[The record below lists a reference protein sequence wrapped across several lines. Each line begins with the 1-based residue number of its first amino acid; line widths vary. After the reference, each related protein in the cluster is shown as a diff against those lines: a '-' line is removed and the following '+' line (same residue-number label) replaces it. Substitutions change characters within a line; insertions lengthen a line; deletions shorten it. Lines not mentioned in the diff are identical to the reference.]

1 MNQSAITM
9 NQSALSAGRS
19 AIIKTQRLCKSF
31 ILGKT
36 GLHVLKNLDIEIYEG
51 DFTVIMGSSGSGKST
66 LLYALSSMDSVTSG
80 RVEVLERDITGM
92 RPKALQELRKNDIA
106 FVFQSVNLLPDLT
119 AFENVAYCGY
129 NAGGAK
135 KKVNERT
142 RELLERFSLW
152 DDRKKYPSEM
162 SGGQQQRVAIARA
175 LINNA
180 TIIFAD
186 EPTGAL
192 NSLMAEQVLDTL
204 TDLNNEGQSIVMV
217 THDMKAA
224 SRASRLLYLR
234 DGRIVGD
241 LPLGRYEKSDA
252 EREEKIFNYLKQNNW

>member
-1 MNQSAITM
+1 MKT
-9 NQSALSAGRS
+9 
-19 AIIKTQRLCKSF
+19 IIKTKSLCKSF

-36 GLHVLKNLDIEIYEG
+36 GLNVLKNIEMEIYEG

-80 RVEVLERDITGM
+80 SVEVLGNDITAM
-92 RPKALQELRKNDIA
+92 RPKALENLRKKVIS
-106 FVFQSVNLLPDLT
+106 FVFQSINLLPDLT

-129 NAGGAK
+129 NGAVVG
-135 KKVNERT
+135 KVSKSAVNTRT
-142 RELLERFSLW
+142 RELLERFGLW

-175 LINNA
+175 LVNNA
-180 TIIFAD
+180 DVIFAD

-192 NSLMAEQVLDTL
+192 NSSMGEQVLDTL
-204 TDLNNEGQSIVMV
+204 TELNNSGQSIVMV

-224 SRASRLLYLR
+224 CHANRFLYLK

-241 LPLGRYEKSDA
+241 LNLGRYDKNDFV
-252 EREEKIFNYLKQNNW
+252 REEKIFKYLKENNW

>member
-1 MNQSAITM
+1 MTKTAV
-9 NQSALSAGRS
+9 
-19 AIIKTQRLCKSF
+19 IKTHSLCKSF
-31 ILGKT
+31 VLGKT

-66 LLYALSSMDSVTSG
+66 LLYALSSMDGVTGGS
-80 RVEVLERDITGM
+80 VEVLGRDITAM
-92 RPKALQELRKNDIA
+92 RPKDLETLRKRDIA

-129 NAGGAK
+129 NGGEAK
-135 KKVNERT
+135 KRVNDRT
-142 RELLERFSLW
+142 RALLERFGLSA
-152 DDRKKYPSEM
+152 DADKYPSEL
-162 SGGQQQRVAIARA
+162 SGGQQQRIAIARA

-180 TIIFAD
+180 KVIFAD

-192 NSLMAEQVLDTL
+192 NSAMGLQILDTL
-204 TDLNNEGQSIVMV
+204 TALNDAGQSIVMV

-224 SRASRLLYLR
+224 CRANRLLYLK

-241 LPLGRYEKSDA
+241 LPLGKYEKNDA
-252 EREEKIFNYLKQNNW
+252 EREDKIFRYLRDNQW

>member
-1 MNQSAITM
+1 MT
-9 NQSALSAGRS
+9 RS
-19 AIIKTQRLCKSF
+19 TVIKTQNLCKSF
-31 ILGKT
+31 VLGKT
-36 GLHVLKNLDIEIYEG
+36 GLNVLKNLDIEIYEG

-66 LLYALSSMDSVTSG
+66 LLYALSSMDSATSG
-80 RVEVLERDITGM
+80 TVDVLGRDITTLG
-92 RPKALQELRKNDIA
+92 PKALEDFRKEDIA

-129 NAGGAK
+129 NKSRAK
-135 KKVNERT
+135 KARKAKRDVNKRT
-142 RELLERFSLW
+142 EELLCRFELSA
-152 DDRKKYPSEM
+152 DQKKYPSEM

-180 TIIFAD
+180 KIIFAD

-192 NSLMAEQVLDTL
+192 SSAMGEQILDAL
-204 TDLNNEGQSIVMV
+204 TELNNKGQSIVMV

-224 SRASRLLYLR
+224 ARANRLLYLK

-241 LPLGRYEKSDA
+241 LALGRYDKVDSD
-252 EREEKIFNYLKQNNW
+252 ELVQREERIFSYLKENNW

>member
-1 MNQSAITM
+1 MNTV
-9 NQSALSAGRS
+9 
-19 AIIKTQRLCKSF
+19 IKTQGLCKSF

-66 LLYALSSMDSVTSG
+66 LLYALSSMDSLTG
-80 RVEVLERDITGM
+80 GNVEVLGRDISAM
-92 RPKALQELRKNDIA
+92 RPKELESLRRQEIA
-106 FVFQSVNLLPDLT
+106 FVFQSINLLPDLT

-129 NAGGAK
+129 NGGDAK
-135 KKVNERT
+135 KAVNTRT
-142 RELLERFSLW
+142 QKLMERFGLW
-152 DDRKKYPSEM
+152 DDHKKYPSEM

-175 LINNA
+175 LINDA
-180 TIIFAD
+180 KIVFAD

-192 NSLMAEQVLDTL
+192 NSSMGEQVLDTL
-204 TDLNNEGQSIVMV
+204 TGLNNDGQSIVMV

-224 SRASRLLYLR
+224 CRANRLLYLK

-241 LPLGRYEKSDA
+241 LTLGRYEGNDT
-252 EREEKIFNYLKQNNW
+252 EREEKIFGVLKENQW

>member
-1 MNQSAITM
+1 MT
-9 NQSALSAGRS
+9 RPTV
-19 AIIKTQRLCKSF
+19 IKTQNLCKSF

-51 DFTVIMGSSGSGKST
+51 DFSVIMGSSGSGKST
-66 LLYALSSMDSVTSG
+66 LLYALSSMDSVTGG
-80 RVEVLERDITGM
+80 RVEVLGRDITDI
-92 RPKALQELRKNDIA
+92 RPKELEALRKQEIA
-106 FVFQSVNLLPDLT
+106 FVFQSINLLPDLT

-129 NAGGAK
+129 NGGDAK
-135 KKVNERT
+135 KAVNTRA
-142 RELLERFSLW
+142 RELMERFGLW
-152 DDRKKYPSEM
+152 GDQKKYPSEM

-180 TIIFAD
+180 RIIFAD

-192 NSLMAEQVLDTL
+192 NSSMGEQVLDTL
-204 TDLNNEGQSIVMV
+204 TELNDAGQNIVMV

-224 SRASRLLYLR
+224 SRANRLLYLK

-241 LPLGRYEKSDA
+241 LALGRYGKDDA
-252 EREEKIFNYLKQNNW
+252 GREEKIFNYLKENQWL